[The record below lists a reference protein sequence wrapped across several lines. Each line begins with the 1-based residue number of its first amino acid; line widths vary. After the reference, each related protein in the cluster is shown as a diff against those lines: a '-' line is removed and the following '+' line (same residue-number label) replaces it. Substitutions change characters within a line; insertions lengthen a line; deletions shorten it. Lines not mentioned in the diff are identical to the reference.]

1 MAHYYLSDFENA
13 IKKSYE
19 EHYGVINEN
28 DIHSLAKSSHIC
40 NTVLYAITQSYYFEK
55 KYQGFKLF
63 ESATSTG
70 LGFTYISSPFQ
81 KDLRLLSEDKLNDR
95 FNYHI
100 QNGIYIKKI
109 LEKSDFFSH
118 KLKNNIEY
126 TPEVQLIIDDLSNNS
141 YYAKIFEKNPLKQQ
155 LHLKS
160 KNDLQFSIIEG
171 DITLENISKLI
182 KEQSFTS
189 IAGLEHFLNTNN
201 GLTFVNIEKQQN
213 DTWFI
218 YHNDEDIAAIGSIMK
233 NPFVNPAHH
242 VDKFK
247 YLGFIAVNYD
257 YRGHNLG
264 TKISNSIIDYCA
276 EKQYFYESS
285 QFTDDGSLY
294 LKSKMHDYML
304 ANSDKVPVL
313 KNSYLPFTSDYIN
326 NNLKEDNYEVV
337 RTHLISKIKEIHA
350 LEQSSKKITRADL
363 TKVFK
368 PSKIKNKII

>member
-1 MAHYYLSDFENA
+1 MSHYYFSNFENA

-19 EHYGVINEN
+19 DNYGIINEN
-28 DIHSLAKSSHIC
+28 DINSLSAASHVC
-40 NTVLYAITQSYYFEK
+40 NTVLHAITQSYYFDK

-63 ESATSTG
+63 ESATDDGVS
-70 LGFTYISSPFQ
+70 FTYISSPFQ
-81 KDLRLLSEDKLNDR
+81 KDLRVLEDHKLNER

-100 QNGIYIKKI
+100 QNGLFVKKI
-109 LEKSDFFSH
+109 IDSSDFFSH
-118 KLKNNIEY
+118 KIKEVTEH
-126 TPEVQLIIDDLSNNS
+126 TPEVLSIINDLCNDP
-141 YYAKIFEKNPLKQQ
+141 YYAKLFEKNPLKQQ

-171 DITLENISKLI
+171 DISLESISNLI
-182 KEQSFTS
+182 KEQSFAS
-189 IAGLEHFLNTNN
+189 NAGLEHYLNLNN
-201 GLTFVNIEKQQN
+201 GLTFVNMEKQEN

-233 NPFVNPAHH
+233 NPFVSPSHH

-257 YRGHNLG
+257 FRGQNLG
-264 TKISNSIIDYCA
+264 TMVSNSIIDYCA
-276 EKQYFYESS
+276 DKKYFYESS

-304 ANSDKVPVL
+304 KKADKVPVL

-326 NNLKEDNYEVV
+326 ANLNADNYDSVHA
-337 RTHLISKIKEIHA
+337 HLLSKIQEIHQ
-350 LEQSSKKITRADL
+350 LEQVGKVSRTDL
-363 TKVFK
+363 KQLFK
-368 PSKIKNKII
+368 PSKIKNKIS